1 MPTSPTFAG
10 INYVLAYFEIW
21 NLILLNFHRDASMM
35 SMRRRIAGLR
45 PDQIRQLAKEELDLP
60 VTMEDFMA
68 AVEKCNKSVSADD
81 LEKYDR
87 WMREFGSS

>member
-1 MPTSPTFAG
+1 
-10 INYVLAYFEIW
+10 
-21 NLILLNFHRDASMM
+21 MM

-60 VTMEDFMA
+60 VTMEDFKE

-81 LEKYDR
+81 LERYDR

>member
-1 MPTSPTFAG
+1 
-10 INYVLAYFEIW
+10 
-21 NLILLNFHRDASMM
+21 MM

-60 VTMEDFMA
+60 VTMQDMTE

-81 LEKYDR
+81 LER
-87 WMREFGSS
+87 

>member
-1 MPTSPTFAG
+1 
-10 INYVLAYFEIW
+10 
-21 NLILLNFHRDASMM
+21 M

-60 VTMEDFMA
+60 VTMQDVTE

-81 LEKYDR
+81 LERYSN
-87 WMREFGSS
+87 WMREFGAS

>member
-1 MPTSPTFAG
+1 
-10 INYVLAYFEIW
+10 
-21 NLILLNFHRDASMM
+21 MM
-35 SMRRRIAGLR
+35 SMRRRIQGLR

-81 LEKYDR
+81 LERYER